1 MQISPIGSDR
11 SLNNNRASMVRHDH
25 AHAPP
30 ATRYDESAMKSI
42 VFSMK
47 SIVFSTKSIVFH
59 CFLRCKHCAALCA
72 GVEAVQELVMG

>member
-1 MQISPIGSDR
+1 
-11 SLNNNRASMVRHDH
+11 MVRHDH

-47 SIVFSTKSIVFH
+47 SIVFH

-72 GVEAVQELVMG
+72 GVEAVQEMVMG